1 MRRIILYALWVA
13 IISLMF
19 AIPAYAYSETANGNG
34 GLGNGMG
41 TRTNS
46 IHDGITANR
55 YGTMMHDQSNHSAT
69 RTKTTP
75 NYNIS
80 VYGTGTGSQF
90 FNVNANSPGMDRN
103 PVNRTQSYTDGGYR
117 TMETTTSR
125 DMGWGWLG
133 LLGLIGLFGIRSRN
147 PQRDR

>member
-1 MRRIILYALWVA
+1 MRRIILCGIWVA
-13 IISLMF
+13 IVSLMF
-19 AIPAYAYSETANGNG
+19 AIPTNAYSDRANGND

-46 IHDGITANR
+46 THDGITANL
-55 YGTMMHDQSNHSAT
+55 YGTKMNAQSHDSAT
-69 RTKTTP
+69 RTKATP
-75 NYNIS
+75 NHEIS

-90 FNVNANSPGMDRN
+90 FNVNANTSGMDRN
-103 PVNRTQSYTDGGYR
+103 PVNHTQTYMDGGYR
-117 TMETTTSR
+117 TMETTSSR
-125 DMGWGWLG
+125 GMGWGWLG